1 MPLRVITQI
10 SVEPLPDERV
20 FVVLTTPLHKAA
32 GLGQSTLV
40 SIARLHLI
48 SPTGEHLIT

>member
-10 SVEPLPDERV
+10 SIEPLPDERV
-20 FVVLTTPLHKAA
+20 FVVLTTPLHKVT
-32 GLGQSTLV
+32 GLGESTIC

-48 SPTGEHLIT
+48 SPTGEDLIT